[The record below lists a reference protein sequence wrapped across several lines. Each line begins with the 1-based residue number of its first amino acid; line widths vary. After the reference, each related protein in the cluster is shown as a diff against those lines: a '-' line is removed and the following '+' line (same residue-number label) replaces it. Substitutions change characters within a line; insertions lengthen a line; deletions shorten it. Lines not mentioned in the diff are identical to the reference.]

1 MIEIRNLHVTVEGK
15 EILSD
20 INITIPNGEVHA
32 LFGPNGSG
40 KTTLIMT
47 IIGYPQYDVTNGEII
62 FEGRN
67 LLDLEIDE
75 RARLGIGVAQQRP
88 PTIKGVKLRT
98 IIDFYSKSNP
108 EKADYISTQVE
119 KFEMQDFIDR
129 EINANLSGGEI
140 KRSEIFQ
147 MVVASPKFLILDE
160 PDSGID
166 PVFLSKIGGM
176 LTDILK
182 SKKNQDKITTRKSG
196 LIITHTGDILNYF
209 KTNLAYLMMDGMIG
223 CTGNPQEMLEQIQQ
237 HGYEYCI
244 NCNRRKREF
253 QSNE

>member
-1 MIEIRNLHVTVEGK
+1 MLDIKNLHVSVEGK
-15 EILSD
+15 ELLHD
-20 INITIPNGEVHA
+20 VNITILDGEVHS

-47 IIGYPQYDVTNGEII
+47 IMGYPQFEVTKGEIL
-62 FEGRN
+62 FEGQN
-67 LLDLEIDE
+67 LLNLEIDE

-88 PTIKGVKLRT
+88 PTIRGVKLRN

-108 EKADYISTQVE
+108 EKADYISQQVE
-119 KFEMQDFIDR
+119 KFEMQDFVDR

-147 MVVASPKFLILDE
+147 MIIASPKFLILDE

-166 PVFLSKIGGM
+166 PEFLGKIGGM
-176 LTDILK
+176 LTEILK
-182 SKKNQDKITTRKSG
+182 SKKYQDQIITGNSG
-196 LIITHTGDILNYF
+196 LVITHTGNILDYF
-209 KTNLAYLMMDGMIG
+209 EADLAHLMMDGTIC

-244 NCNRRKREF
+244 KCNRRKREL
-253 QSNE
+253 

>member
-1 MIEIRNLHVTVEGK
+1 MIDIRNLHVSVEGK
-15 EILSD
+15 EILHD
-20 INITIPNGEVHA
+20 VNIKLLDGEVHA

-40 KTTLIMT
+40 KTSLIMT
-47 IIGYPQYDVTNGEII
+47 IIGYPQFKVTKGEII
-62 FEGRN
+62 FEGKN

-88 PTIKGVKLRT
+88 PTIKGVKLRN
-98 IIDFYSKSNP
+98 IIDFYLKNNP
-108 EKADYISTQVE
+108 EKVDYISKQIE
-119 KFEMQDFIDR
+119 KFEMQNFIDR
-129 EINANLSGGEI
+129 EINADLSGGEI

-147 MVVASPKFLILDE
+147 MVVSSPKFFILDE

-166 PVFLSKIGGM
+166 PEFLGKIGGM
-176 LTDILK
+176 LTEILHSEK
-182 SKKNQDKITTRKSG
+182 NKNQIITRSSG

-209 KTNLAYLMMDGMIG
+209 NADLAHLMMNGTIG

-244 NCNRRKREF
+244 KCNRRKKG
-253 QSNE
+253 SCD